1 MNDKQHLI
9 LLVGTNPLP
18 NYIIA
23 LYLADRIER
32 LYLVH
37 TEKRSGA
44 TGTLHIAEGL
54 KKQLSKRLPEVF
66 TEDKIRLVSLSSE
79 CDAEK
84 IYQDLNTCLK
94 LPPNAR
100 VHLNYTGGTKAMAVH
115 VYQWVEQTADNGKP
129 GLPSRTLFSYLDAR
143 TYQLIYDEGVEN
155 PSDDLRTRVF
165 LEDINELLA
174 LHGYPSYTDREKNP
188 FPDAMEHMSRI
199 VEDGLAG
206 EFIKWK
212 NDILGAVYHD
222 GEGWIDNKDK
232 REKKKEEVADK
243 VSSEHP
249 SVTYAHFKL
258 DKVVEAVRK
267 GNREIQDKPWL
278 RELLMAFPEEN
289 RIVNEDG
296 TLWIPACGTTDKELK
311 ELKNELKK
319 RIKKCVREFLDGK
332 WLEYHV
338 HDTLA
343 ELVDEM
349 PDLAIRF
356 GMSLKAKIQKQK
368 EEFELDIFALRGCQL
383 LGVSVTTEGVGLS
396 KLKAF
401 EVLHRVKQIGGDE
414 SRGILIANLDDK
426 KAEEMK
432 ENVSFLMSGAAEDHF
447 HVIGISS
454 WGKAKLKDKLRGIL
468 CQ

>member
-18 NYIIA
+18 NYITA

-44 TGTLHIAEGL
+44 SGTLHIAEGL

-66 TEDKIRLVSLSSE
+66 TEGKIRLVSLSSE

-84 IYQDLNTCLK
+84 IYQNLDSCLK
-94 LPPNAR
+94 LAKNAR

-115 VYQWVEQTADNGKP
+115 VYQWVKQATEKLALKSP
-129 GLPSRTLFSYLDAR
+129 IRFSYLDAR
-143 TYQLIYDEGVEN
+143 KYRLIYDEGVEN
-155 PSDDLRTRVF
+155 PSADLRTQVRV
-165 LEDINELLA
+165 EDINELLA
-174 LHGYPSYTDREKNP
+174 LHGYPLHKEREENP

-206 EFIKWK
+206 EFIQWK
-212 NDILGAVYHD
+212 NNILGAVYHD

-243 VSSEHP
+243 VGSEHP

-258 DKVVEAVRK
+258 DKVVEAVRR
-267 GNREIQDKPWL
+267 GNREIQDKQWL

-296 TLWIPACGTTDKELK
+296 TLWIPACGTTDEELK
-311 ELKNELKK
+311 SELKK

-368 EEFELDIFALRGCQL
+368 EEFELDIFALRGYQL
-383 LGVSVTTEGVGLS
+383 FGISVTTDGRDHAKS
-396 KLKAF
+396 KAF

-414 SRGILIANLDDK
+414 SRGVLIANLDEK

-432 ENVSFLMSGAAEDHF
+432 KNVSFLMSGAAEDHF
-447 HVIGISS
+447 HVIGIAS
-454 WGKAKLKDKLRGIL
+454 WGKAELKKELRRIL